1 MSAETFLQRVM
12 TIRDQTN
19 SVLGELAVDGTM
31 EEYQFALEDMRDGL
45 TDAIQNYTTP
55 PVQGG
60 RRKKQKTLKKRKNRR
75 AH

>member
-12 TIRDQTN
+12 TNRDQTN
-19 SVLGELAVDGTM
+19 SVLAELAVDGTM

-45 TDAIQNYTTP
+45 TDAIKTYTTP
-55 PVQGG
+55 SVQGG

>member
-1 MSAETFLQRVM
+1 M

-19 SVLGELAVDGTM
+19 SVLAELAVDGTM

-55 PVQGG
+55 SVQGG
-60 RRKKQKTLKKRKNRR
+60 RRNRVKKQSKRSK
-75 AH
+75 